1 MHVRALPPTRLA
13 RAALIAAWVG
23 AALIGARVCVA
34 APCPVEIRGEPSEAW
49 LRAGRAI
56 EGLTTDLSD
65 CARIELELEPSSDTA
80 RLTFVTLDGRR
91 AERRLAHPD
100 ELMPTVVALGIGGA
114 SETSTPVPEAV
125 PLAAP
130 PTPVRATDAA
140 PPAHSLPAQSPPSDS
155 LPAQS
160 PPSHSEPVDSPP
172 SPSQP
177 AATPEEARAL
187 FAVLAGARGGAGR
200 LVSPVLE
207 GAVAIAPGR
216 WELGLN
222 LALELQYFDLQ
233 LPDPD
238 GPSSAASLGV
248 TVGRREPLADVELL
262 YGVRGMVAAL
272 NDESQK
278 DSGVRGGAE
287 IRVGAYLGGVWP
299 RQWSSRFRGG
309 LVLDVV
315 PHDSLGDI
323 GKPVTPWLALSALI
337 GVEFGGA

>member
-1 MHVRALPPTRLA
+1 MCLA
-13 RAALIAAWVG
+13 AS
-23 AALIGARVCVA
+23 
-34 APCPVEIRGEPSEAW
+34 CPVELRGAPSEAW
-49 LRAGRAI
+49 LRAGQAI
-56 EGLTTDLSD
+56 AALTTEFSD
-65 CARIELELEPSSDTA
+65 CARIEIEFEPSTDA
-80 RLTFVTLDGRR
+80 VRLIFVTLDGRL

-114 SETSTPVPEAV
+114 SETSTAAPEPT

-130 PTPVRATDAA
+130 STPVPGADAA
-140 PPAHSLPAQSPPSDS
+140 APVHSLPAQS
-155 LPAQS
+155 Q
-160 PPSHSEPVDSPP
+160 PVQ
-172 SPSQP
+172 SQP
-177 AATPEEARAL
+177 APSSPPLQPAAAPVEARAL

-207 GAVAIAPGR
+207 GAVALAPGR

-299 RQWSSRFRGG
+299 REWSSRFRAN

-315 PHDSLGDI
+315 PHDSLGGI

>member
-1 MHVRALPPTRLA
+1 MRVRALPPTRLA
-13 RAALIAAWVG
+13 RAALIAAWVC
-23 AALIGARVCVA
+23 AASVGARVCVA

-65 CARIELELEPSSDTA
+65 CARIEIELEPSTDAA
-80 RLTFVTLDGRR
+80 RLIFVTLDGRR
-91 AERRLAHPD
+91 AVRRLDHPD
-100 ELMPTVVALGIGGA
+100 QLMPTVLALGIGGA

-125 PLAAP
+125 PL
-130 PTPVRATDAA
+130 TPVRAADAV
-140 PPAHSLPAQSPPSDS
+140 PPAHSLPAQSLPSQSLPAQS

-160 PPSHSEPVDSPP
+160 PPVQSEPVDSPP
-172 SPSQP
+172 SQP
-177 AATPEEARAL
+177 AAPPDEPRAF

-200 LVSPVLE
+200 LVSPVLD

-233 LPDPD
+233 LPEPD

-248 TVGRREPLADVELL
+248 TAGRREPLADVELL

>member
-1 MHVRALPPTRLA
+1 MHVRALPPPRLA
-13 RAALIAAWVG
+13 RAARIAAWG
-23 AALIGARVCVA
+23 CAASFGARVCLA
-34 APCPVEIRGEPSEAW
+34 ASCPVELRGPPSEPW
-49 LRAGRAI
+49 LRAGQAL
-56 EGLTTDLSD
+56 EALPTEFSD
-65 CARIELELEPSSDTA
+65 CARIEIDLERGTHGAL
-80 RLTFVTLDGRR
+80 LTFVTVDGRR

-100 ELMPTVVALGIGGA
+100 QLVPTALALGIGGT
-114 SETSTPVPEAV
+114 SELSTPGPEVV

-130 PTPVRATDAA
+130 LTPVRAADVV
-140 PPAHSLPAQSPPSDS
+140 PPLESPP
-155 LPAQS
+155 L
-160 PPSHSEPVDSPP
+160 ESPP
-172 SPSQP
+172 SPSSLPSPPSPTSQ
-177 AATPEEARAL
+177 AAAAPEEARAI
-187 FAVLAGARGGAGR
+187 FAVLAGARGGTGQ

-207 GAVAIAPGR
+207 GAAAIAPGP
-216 WELGLN
+216 WELGLH
-222 LALELQYFDLQ
+222 LALELQYFDLH

-248 TVGRREPLADVELL
+248 TAGRREPFTDVELL

-272 NDESQK
+272 NDESQT

-287 IRVGAYLGGVWP
+287 IRVGVYLGGAWP
-299 RQWSSRFRGG
+299 RQWSSRFRAD